1 MKTYSFLNIH
11 RGKISTGILLVL
23 VASLLQ
29 GCAGQYGRLQR
40 DTDVTRMFLSSSVP
54 ETYRYYADG
63 RSGMPY
69 AIIGIDPNIRFV
81 PYYWASVEPN
91 TEAFARKVQ
100 FIWRPNGRTHHPQ
113 GQGAYIVAPDGDRIG
128 IWYSMYAH
136 TTIVVHGDGRVEV
149 YSPYR
154 DSGGP

>member
-11 RGKISTGILLVL
+11 RGKILTGMLLVL
-23 VASLLQ
+23 MAALLQ

-40 DTDVTRMFLSSSVP
+40 DTDVTRMFASSSVP
-54 ETYRYYADG
+54 DTYRYYADG

-69 AIIGIDPNIRFV
+69 AIIGIDPNFRFV
-81 PYYWASVEPN
+81 PHYWAPVEPN

-100 FIWRPNGRTHHPQ
+100 FIWRPYGRAHHPQ
-113 GQGAYIVAPDGDRIG
+113 GQGAYIVAPDGNRIG

-154 DSGGP
+154 DSSGP